1 MVMLNNQMVFMEIH
15 GISHSTKQSW
25 FRMREE
31 LEMVFPAETLEGME
45 KRQELSAG
53 TGRFLNET

>member
-1 MVMLNNQMVFMEIH
+1 MVFMEIH